1 MTWAPF
7 SLVGEMIIRLNGPG
21 VRNRRPSNAGAYVP
35 VATVDD
41 PQEMVELNVTR
52 ASLSHSVPPFTAADL
67 EAASRPSSN
76 ESANELSGIYLGILN
91 IFACLPQM

>member
-7 SLVGEMIIRLNGPG
+7 SLVGEMIIRLNGGG
-21 VRNRRPSNAGAYVP
+21 VRNRRPSDADNPYVP
-35 VATVDD
+35 VATMDES
-41 PQEMVELNVTR
+41 QEMVEMR
-52 ASLSHSVPPFTAADL
+52 ASRTSSFAGTDL
-67 EAASRPSSN
+67 EAAPRPRSS